1 MHEEGRTILFFHFS
15 KRVISLKYLFHDFE
29 GKYMKRTNMNGQLDL
44 LVGGRI
50 GGLTDWIWK
59 ERLNFM
65 ENNSQISGQD
75 GDDF

>member
-1 MHEEGRTILFFHFS
+1 
-15 KRVISLKYLFHDFE
+15 
-29 GKYMKRTNMNGQLDL
+29 MKRTNMNGQLDL